1 MRYPT
6 AALLALCGLAA
17 ATPETSES
25 RRYSTWMLDSI
36 KARKQGVISSGA
48 ASSYLETGFLSI
60 AIEAA
65 IAQYP
70 DLKDQYAPYLEA
82 VLDSGTPTLANAT
95 YVATRPLDRF
105 SIASAVKGA
114 SQAGVISIST
124 TVSAASNAI
133 NESLSLQTRNPEGGL
148 WYYIYPQWS
157 YLDGMFSVLPFMA
170 SLPQPNYTDISL
182 QITLLYEHCFQKN
195 TSLVVHGY
203 DYSKKAVWANPQTGA
218 SPYVWGRSLAWFVAG
233 LVQAWESLDCPA
245 AKPEAEPV
253 CGQLRTMTTQL
264 ATSLVRYAD
273 PQTGAWWQLTTFPG
287 RSGNYLE
294 SSSTALFIFSL
305 LKGGRLGM
313 LADAKVDF
321 RAAALKAYDYTTR
334 NFVVDTGNGTIGY
347 NKTVAVCS
355 LNSTASYEY
364 YTNQPLLPN
373 SLLGESAFVLASLE
387 VERC

>member
-1 MRYPT
+1 MRHLT
-6 AALLALCGLAA
+6 AGLLALGALAA
-17 ATPETSES
+17 ATPATSEG
-25 RRYSTWMLDSI
+25 RPYSTWMLDSI
-36 KARKQGVISSGA
+36 KARKQGIISSGA
-48 ASSYLETGFLSI
+48 SSSYLETGILSI
-60 AIEAA
+60 ALEAA

-70 DLKDQYAPYLEA
+70 DLEDQYAPYLEN
-82 VLDSGTPTLANAT
+82 VLESGTPTLANAT

-105 SIASAVKGA
+105 SIANAVA
-114 SQAGVISIST
+114 RPSQADVISIST
-124 TVSAASNAI
+124 TVSAAANAI

-148 WYYIYPQWS
+148 WYYVYPQWS

-195 TSLVVHGY
+195 TSLLVHGY
-203 DYSKKAVWANPQTGA
+203 DYSKKAVWADKETGA
-218 SPYVWGRSLAWFVAG
+218 SPYVWGRSLGWFVAG
-233 LVQAWESLDCPA
+233 LVQTWESLNCPRG
-245 AKPEAEPV
+245 KPEAEPV
-253 CGQLRTMTTQL
+253 CERLRTVMTQL

-273 PQTGAWWQLTTFPG
+273 PETGAWWQLTTFPG

-294 SSSTALFIFSL
+294 SSSTALFVFSL

-313 LADAKVDF
+313 LADANVDF
-321 RAAALKAYDYTTR
+321 RTAALKAYDYTTR

-387 VERC
+387 VER

>member
-1 MRYPT
+1 MRHLT
-6 AALLALCGLAA
+6 AGLLALCGLAA
-17 ATPETSES
+17 AAAPATSGC

-36 KARKQGVISSGA
+36 KARKQGVVSSGA
-48 ASSYLETGFLSI
+48 SSSYLETGILSI
-60 AIEAA
+60 ALEAA

-70 DLKDQYAPYLEA
+70 DLEDQYAPYLKD
-82 VLDSGTPTLANAT
+82 VLDAGTPALTNAT
-95 YVATRPLDRF
+95 YAATRPLDRF
-105 SIASAVKGA
+105 SVANAVREASR
-114 SQAGVISIST
+114 AGVVPIST
-124 TVSAASNAI
+124 TASAASNAI

-148 WYYIYPQWS
+148 WYYVYPQWS

-170 SLPQPNYTDISL
+170 SQPQPNYTDISL
-182 QITLLYEHCFQKN
+182 QMTLLYDHCFQEN

-203 DYSKKAVWANPQTGA
+203 DYSKKAVWADEQTGA
-218 SPYVWGRSLAWFVAG
+218 SPYVWGRSLGWFVAG

-245 AKPEAEPV
+245 GKPEADPV
-253 CGQLRTMTTQL
+253 CGRLRTVTTQL

-273 PQTGAWWQLTTFPG
+273 PETGAWWQLTTFPG

-294 SSSTALFIFSL
+294 SSSTALFVFSL

-321 RAAALKAYDYTTR
+321 RAAALKAYDYATR
-334 NFVVDTGNGTIGY
+334 DFVVDTGNATIGY

-364 YTNQPLLPN
+364 YTRQPLLPN

-387 VERC
+387 VER

>member
-1 MRYPT
+1 MRRHLT
-6 AALLALCGLAA
+6 AGLLAFCGLSA
-17 ATPETSES
+17 ATPATSECP
-25 RRYSTWMLDSI
+25 RYSTWMLDSI

-48 ASSYLETGFLSI
+48 ASSYLETGILSI

-70 DLKDQYAPYLEA
+70 DLKDQYAPYLA
-82 VLDSGTPTLANAT
+82 DVLESGTPTLANAT
-95 YVATRPLDRF
+95 YVAMRPLDRF
-105 SIASAVKGA
+105 SIANAVTAA
-114 SQAGVISIST
+114 SQADVISIST
-124 TVSAASNAI
+124 TVSGAANAI
-133 NESLSLQTRNPEGGL
+133 NESLSLQARNPEGGL
-148 WYYIYPQWS
+148 WYYVYPQWS

-182 QITLLYEHCFQKN
+182 QITLLYEHCFQEN

-203 DYSKKAVWANPQTGA
+203 DYSKTAVWADKETGA
-218 SPYVWGRSLAWFVAG
+218 SPYVWGRSLGWFVAG
-233 LVQAWESLDCPA
+233 LVQTWETLDCPA
-245 AKPEAEPV
+245 SKPEAEPV
-253 CGQLRTMTTQL
+253 CGRLRATTTQL

-273 PQTGAWWQLTTFPG
+273 PETGAWWQLTTFPG

-294 SSSTALFIFSL
+294 SSSTALFVFSL
-305 LKGGRLGM
+305 LKGERLGM
-313 LADAKVDF
+313 FTDAKVDF
-321 RAAALKAYDYTTR
+321 KTVALKAYNYTTR

-387 VERC
+387 VER